1 MPHSCS
7 SPSTDYQQDKVSISL
22 SQTLV
27 VIDSR
32 LDDVELLVGGVQPGA
47 MVQVLRSNQDGV
59 EQITTILQ
67 QHPDIAVIHLVSH
80 GKPGAVQLGNTELSL
95 ETLDH
100 YTDQFSLWSKLLA
113 SNAQLLL
120 YGCEVAKGDRGK
132 LFVHDL
138 SNLTG
143 ATIAASTTK
152 VGNAAQ
158 GGNWCLKATTAPM
171 VVQYAFLS
179 STLEQ
184 YKATLGNEFRV
195 NKVTKNEQRHSSVT
209 RLTNGGFIVAWS
221 SLGQDGDGYG
231 IYGQR
236 YDANGNA
243 VGNEFLVNTTR
254 TNDQDYSSVTG
265 LTNGGFVLTWSSLG
279 QDGDGYGI
287 YGQRYDASG
296 NAAGNEFLINATT
309 TGNQISSSVASLT
322 NGGFVVTWSSSRQD
336 GDGWGIYGKRY
347 DASGN
352 AVGNE
357 FLINATTT
365 GDQISSSVASLT
377 NGGFV
382 VTWSSSGQDGDGWGI
397 YGKRYDASG
406 NAVGN
411 EFLINTTTTGDQ
423 DYSSVTGLTNGGFVV
438 TWSSEQDDSGWR
450 IYGKRYDA
458 SGNAVGNE
466 FLINTTT
473 TPQSL
478 ASVTGLT
485 NGGFIVSWSSLGQ
498 DGNGYGI
505 YAQRYDAS
513 GTSIGD
519 HLSIKQFTEGDQWDE
534 IFGAKSV
541 AVLSNGNL
549 VVTWCSNALGDD
561 SEVFA
566 RILDLSKTD
575 LNGNDN
581 TNESVVNPNPTTTGD
596 NKMTV
601 ATLSVTDTSTLIGK
615 VGIGGAPATGTEKL
629 KVTGDA
635 AIAGTLSV
643 TGASNS
649 LTVEGTSTL
658 TNNVGIGGAP
668 ATGTEKLKVTGDAA
682 ISGTL
687 SVTGTSNSLTV
698 EGTSTLTNN
707 VGIGGAPA
715 TGTEKLN
722 VTGDTAIAGNLSVTG
737 SLTIGS
743 GDSAVDVRNALAA
756 KANTT
761 DLDDLKHQLA
771 GLKAQLPK
779 LSEDSESGGA
789 NVERTLPSK
798 ADATDQANLQN
809 QNQLNSLPNDLDD
822 LQKDLNSMNKQLMK
836 NHLNSSLD
844 DSKSRQKIDDL
855 QTQLNNLK
863 KQLTDL
869 QSKAN
874 TMSPDNL
881 RERLDD
887 LQNNE
892 INSFKQVLNE
902 TRYVLLG

>member
-322 NGGFVVTWSSSRQD
+322 NGGFVVTWSSSR
-336 GDGWGIYGKRY
+336 
-347 DASGN
+347 
-352 AVGNE
+352 
-357 FLINATTT
+357 
-365 GDQISSSVASLT
+365 
-377 NGGFV
+377 
-382 VTWSSSGQDGDGWGI
+382 QDGDGWGI